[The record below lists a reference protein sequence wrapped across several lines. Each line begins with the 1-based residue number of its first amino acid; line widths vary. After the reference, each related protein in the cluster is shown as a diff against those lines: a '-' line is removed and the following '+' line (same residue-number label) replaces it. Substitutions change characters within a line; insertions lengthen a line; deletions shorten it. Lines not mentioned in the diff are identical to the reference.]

1 MPKASAD
8 GRAIVNAAAGQV
20 TGNAAEIY
28 DAFFVPAL
36 FREWT
41 ARTLAPLAL
50 VPGQRMLDVA
60 CGTGI
65 VAIEARNRIMPT
77 GSVTGLDRNE
87 GMLAVARGNE
97 PAIDWTFGDAEALPF
112 ADSHFNA
119 VACQFGL
126 MFFENRVAA
135 LEEMWRVL
143 RPGGRLAV
151 TVWDK
156 AENSP
161 GYAAMITLLDRL
173 FGADVA
179 NALRAPF
186 VLGDT
191 AEIRALFE
199 QAGIE
204 DVAIDTLQGMA
215 RFPSLQSW
223 VHTDIKGWTLADMID
238 KEQYEVLQKAATT
251 ELAAFAA
258 PDGTASFAAPAH
270 IAVVRKSA
278 TSG

>member
-1 MPKASAD
+1 
-8 GRAIVNAAAGQV
+8 
-20 TGNAAEIY
+20 
-28 DAFFVPAL
+28 
-36 FREWT
+36 
-41 ARTLAPLAL
+41 
-50 VPGQRMLDVA
+50 MLDVA

-65 VAIEARNRIMPT
+65 VAIDAQRDLAPSA
-77 GSVTGLDRNE
+77 SVIGLDRNE
-87 GMLAVARGNE
+87 GMLAVARGKG
-97 PAIDWTFGDAEALPF
+97 PAIDWQIGDAEALTFP
-112 ADSHFNA
+112 DGHFDA

-126 MFFENRVAA
+126 MFFADHVAA
-135 LEEMWRVL
+135 LNEMWRVL

-161 GYAAMITLLDRL
+161 GYAAMIALLDRL

-179 NALRAPF
+179 DALRAPF

-191 AEIRALFE
+191 AELRALFK
-199 QAGIE
+199 QAGIRN
-204 DVAIDTLQGMA
+204 VAIETLQGTA

-238 KEQYEVLQKAATT
+238 DEQYEALQQAATT

-258 PDGTASFAAPAH
+258 PDDTVSFAAPAH
-270 IAVVRKSA
+270 IAVAQKSA